1 MGLGSTHVLG
11 IVLIGLG
18 NALGMRLRASQCL
31 GVIQWGWGAPKPL
44 GIILMGLRST
54 HMIEASVGVEECTF
68 LGDCLG
74 EVGEHVMLGD
84 DLNEV
89 GEHPYLGIV
98 SIGLGNTH
106 ALVLIWMGLGS
117 THSLG
122 IISMRLGS
130 T

>member
-1 MGLGSTHVLG
+1 
-11 IVLIGLG
+11 
-18 NALGMRLRASQCL
+18 
-31 GVIQWGWGAPKPL
+31 
-44 GIILMGLRST
+44 
-54 HMIEASVGVEECTF
+54 
-68 LGDCLG
+68 
-74 EVGEHVMLGD
+74 MLGD

-117 THSLG
+117 THSLR